1 MFNVAEPI
9 QLNLGALRSVMDL
22 TLHTHHAAR
31 IWHGRTAS
39 DGKNGII
46 GLSGFVGIMNKMKRG
61 AELDDPYS
69 DWWIIQVE
77 EKIATCK
84 VELNL
89 IQEKLDQV
97 MSGLPPTLNIGD
109 NLSVHPV
116 KLPLFINAQL
126 GFMAVYLLTQ
136 FDELARRLLLAHHT
150 ALIGRRDM
158 EVWLNEGAHV
168 LRSLFG
174 LAQRFKYSGA
184 ARDDFAANN
193 ARAREA
199 REAFGELPQD
209 VLEGTRRSEFA
220 PVIVRAKAQSAAGE
234 WDIETVSDSAEASE
248 RTGADESEVGEG

>member
-1 MFNVAEPI
+1 MAEPI
-9 QLNLGALRSVMDL
+9 QLNLGALRSAMDL

-31 IWHGRTAS
+31 IWHGRTATE
-39 DGKNGII
+39 DKNGII

-84 VELNL
+84 TELNT
-89 IQEKLDQV
+89 IKEQLDQI
-97 MSGLPPTLNIGD
+97 MSGLPPTLNVGE

-158 EVWLNEGAHV
+158 EIWLNEGAHV

-174 LAQRFKYSGA
+174 LAQRYKYSGA

-220 PVIVRAKAQSAAGE
+220 PVIIRPKAQAAADE
-234 WDIETVSDSAEASE
+234 WDTEGASSNAEEAGRSD
-248 RTGADESEVGEG
+248 ADDIGVEEG

>member
-1 MFNVAEPI
+1 MAEPL
-9 QLNLGALRSVMDL
+9 QLNLGALRSAMDL

-31 IWHGRTAS
+31 VWHGRAAT
-39 DGKNGII
+39 DDKNGII

-61 AELDDPYS
+61 AEMDDPYS

-77 EKIATCK
+77 EKIAASKT
-84 VELNL
+84 ELSA
-89 IQEKLDQV
+89 IQEQLDQI
-97 MSGLPPTLNIGD
+97 MSGLPQTLNIGD
-109 NLSVHPV
+109 NLSIHPV

-158 EVWLNEGAHV
+158 ELWLNAAGHV

-174 LAQRFKYSGA
+174 LAQRYRYSGA
-184 ARDDFAANN
+184 TRDDFVTNN

-209 VLEGTRRSEFA
+209 ILEGTRRSEFA
-220 PVIVRAKAQSAAGE
+220 PMIIRPRSQAATDD
-234 WDIETVSDSAEASE
+234 WDTE
-248 RTGADESEVGEG
+248 GADLSGADDSGDGEG

>member
-1 MFNVAEPI
+1 MAEPI
-9 QLNLGALRSVMDL
+9 QLNLGALRSTMDL

-31 IWHGRTAS
+31 IWHGRTATE
-39 DGKNGII
+39 GKNGII
-46 GLSGFVGIMNKMKRG
+46 GLSGFVGLMNKMKRG

-84 VELNL
+84 TELNT
-89 IQEKLDQV
+89 IQEHLDQI
-97 MSGLPPTLNIGD
+97 MSVLPSTLNIGE

-174 LAQRFKYSGA
+174 FAQRYKYSGA

-199 REAFGELPQD
+199 REAHGELPQD

-220 PVIVRAKAQSAAGE
+220 PAIFRPKAQPAAGE
-234 WDIETVSDSAEASE
+234 WDIESASDVADEPGRA
-248 RTGADESEVGEG
+248 GADDTEVEEG